1 MRSDRGQRLFDVV
14 VAAGGLAITAPIM
27 IAIAFAVRASS
38 RGPALHRAQRVGRDG
53 KPFTLLKFRSMRID
67 AAATGP
73 GITAFGDSRVTP
85 VGRVIRRSKLDELPQ
100 LLNVIRGDMSIVG
113 PRPEDARYVAQYS
126 TEQRLILTWRPGITS
141 PASVTFRDEERLLS
155 GAGDLEQAY
164 LSVMAKKISIDLE
177 YFPGATMLGDVE
189 WIGRTLQAIVRR

>member
-1 MRSDRGQRLFDVV
+1 
-14 VAAGGLAITAPIM
+14 
-27 IAIAFAVRASS
+27 
-38 RGPALHRAQRVGRDG
+38 
-53 KPFTLLKFRSMRID
+53 
-67 AAATGP
+67 
-73 GITAFGDSRVTP
+73 
-85 VGRVIRRSKLDELPQ
+85 
-100 LLNVIRGDMSIVG
+100 MSIVG